1 MKERSGNFPPL
12 PDPFPRPADFLP
24 LPATVEPDPPGAA
37 TAPAAAPIAEPFS
50 QATAEAQE
58 AAVPTAPPTGG
69 IEQTASAAPDQET
82 ERVRLLGRAGRNPT
96 LTERDDP
103 RKTKATFPLAVR
115 ETTEKPTWHTIV
127 AFGPRSGQVMA
138 TVKQGNSYEVVG
150 YRHETP
156 YTAKDGTPRVK
167 REIYAARVIP
177 R

>member
-1 MKERSGNFPPL
+1 MKERFVYFPIL
-12 PDPFPRPADFLP
+12 PEIFPRPADYLP
-24 LPATVEPDPPGAA
+24 RA
-37 TAPAAAPIAEPFS
+37 AAAPAEPS
-50 QATAEAQE
+50 PRSE
-58 AAVPTAPPTGG
+58 AAEPVPDPTGG
-69 IEQTASAAPDQET
+69 TKPNVLEAPDQET

-103 RKTKATFPLAVR
+103 RKSKATFPLAVR
-115 ETTEKPTWHTIV
+115 ETTDTTTWHTIV
-127 AFGPRSGQVMA
+127 AFGPRSQHVMT

-156 YTAKDGTPRVK
+156 YTAKDGTPKVK